1 MQRKTTGTWRIRE
14 VELENKC
21 CCEKIGQN
29 NSDLRLLRAADVLLE
44 QKNGIVDNNKDD
56 DKIEVPEVG
65 FEDKGTNDG
74 SVGSGTSFSNVFACR
89 WNTEDK

>member
-1 MQRKTTGTWRIRE
+1 VQRKTTGTWRIRE
-14 VELENKC
+14 VELENKSC
-21 CCEKIGQN
+21 CVKIGQN

-44 QKNGIVDNNKDD
+44 QNNGIVDNNKDD

-65 FEDKGTNDG
+65 FEGKGTNDR
-74 SVGSGTSFSNVFACR
+74 SVGSGTNFSNVFACR